1 MIPRWGWIVLG
12 LGLLAAGI
20 FLAVPERT
28 GSAPERVLRLNVG
41 TEPPTLDWSL
51 ATDSVSLTV
60 ISNLMEGLTEF
71 DEQLNPRPNLAER
84 WEILDNGR
92 RYLFHL
98 RKDAIWSDGRPVV
111 AEEYEYSWKRLLDPK
126 TAAEY
131 AYFLYDVEGAEAFN
145 NGTLADPERVGV
157 KALGP
162 LLLEVRLRKPVVFFP
177 ALVTFPITFPQR
189 PDLIERY
196 GEAWTDPAHLVVNG
210 PFLLDRWWHE
220 YKIEL
225 TPNPRY
231 VKGRPAIDRIHLYM
245 VQEGSVA
252 LTLYET
258 GDLDVTAIPPVA
270 IPSYSRRPDYVN
282 APVLRNNYV
291 GFNVTKPPFHDP
303 RVRRAFG
310 HAIDRSIFPKI
321 LQGGELP
328 ATSWIPLGMFAHHPS
343 LGLSFDPARAKALMA
358 EAGYPEGKGFPSATL
373 EISTDPVARLI
384 AEELQAQ
391 WKRHLGMQVAINTQ
405 EWKVFLKRVQQ
416 DPPPLFRLGWGAD
429 YPDPDNFMAM
439 FTSGSGNNHTRWLD
453 ERFDTLVARAAMEAD
468 RRRRQAL
475 YDEAQRLLLEE
486 TAAIVPIFLSAQ
498 NRLVRPEVKNFPH
511 DPLDLWIL
519 KRVSIEEKEN

>member
-20 FLAVPERT
+20 FLAVPEKT

-60 ISNLMEGLTEF
+60 IENLMEGLAEF
-71 DEQLNPRPNLAER
+71 DEELNPRPNLAER
-84 WEILDNGR
+84 WEVLDGGR

-98 RKDAIWSDGRPVV
+98 RRDAVWSDGRPVV
-111 AEEYEYSWKRLLDPK
+111 AGDYEYGWKRLLDPK

-145 NGTLADPERVGV
+145 NGTLTDPERVGV
-157 KALGP
+157 RALGP
-162 LLLEVRLRKPVVFFP
+162 FLLEVRLRKPVVFFP

-189 PDLIERY
+189 RDLIERH
-196 GEAWTDPAHLVVNG
+196 GEAWTAPSHLVVNG
-210 PFLLDRWWHE
+210 PFLLDQWWHE
-220 YKIEL
+220 YKLEL
-225 TPNPRY
+225 VPNPRY
-231 VKGRPAIDRIHLYM
+231 LRGRPALDRIRFYM

-270 IPSYSRRPDYVN
+270 IPSYSGRPDYVN

-321 LQGGELP
+321 LQGGEAP
-328 ATSWIPLGMFAHHPS
+328 ATSWIPPGMFAHNPS
-343 LGLSFDPARAKALMA
+343 IGLPFDPARARALLA
-358 EAGYPEGKGFPSATL
+358 DAGYPEGKGFPPITL

-391 WKRHLGMQVAINTQ
+391 WKRHLGAQVAINTQ

-439 FTSGSGNNHTRWLD
+439 FTAGSGNNHTRWGD
-453 ERFDTLVARAAMEAD
+453 AGFDALVARATMEAD

-486 TAAIVPIFLSAQ
+486 AAAIVPIFLSAQ
-498 NRLVRPEVKNFPH
+498 NRLVRPAVKNFPR

-519 KRVSIEEKEN
+519 KRVRVEG